1 MIETFRRVLVLS
13 PHPDDAE
20 LGAAGTIARLSLAGA
35 DVRIVRF
42 SKCAAS
48 LGEAD
53 SKRLVDEGG
62 ESALVLGASW
72 EMFDFPVR
80 QFATCRQEILDQ
92 LIRERGE
99 FAPDL
104 VMVHAT
110 GDIHQDHEVVRAECL
125 RAFRGITVVGYE
137 LPWSNQ
143 LFVPT
148 LHVKLSEACVDRKCA
163 AIACYATQK
172 HRPYLN
178 EDVTRG
184 LLRVRG
190 LQCGA
195 TYAEAFEVLRA
206 VA

>member
-20 LGAAGTIARLSLAGA
+20 LGAGGTVARLSLAGA
-35 DVRIVRF
+35 KVRLVRF

-48 LGEAD
+48 LGDDDAE
-53 SKRLVDEGG
+53 RLVEEAA
-62 ESALVLGASW
+62 ESAAVLGAVW
-72 EMFDFPVR
+72 EQYDFPVR
-80 QFATCRQEILDQ
+80 QFASRRQAILDR
-92 LIRERGE
+92 LIWERAE

-125 RAFRGITVVGYE
+125 RAFRGVTVVGYE

-143 LFVPT
+143 AFVPT
-148 LHVKLSEACVDRKCA
+148 LHVKLSEALVDRKCA

-172 HRPYLN
+172 HRPYLD

-195 TYAEAFEVLRA
+195 RWAEGFEVLRA